1 MTNHRAARLR
11 QLGMQVLRF
20 GLVGAAGFAVDIVI
34 FNALRLTVL
43 SPENIATGPLIAKL
57 ISTTLAIVTN
67 WVGNRF
73 WTFADTRQSNT
84 VREASEFFAV
94 SIAGMGF
101 GLGSLWV
108 SHYALGFTSVLADN
122 ISSNVI
128 GLALGAVFR
137 FALYRWWV
145 FSPARA
151 AAQHPV
157 SAAQGTVPQRTDVSS
172 RSTEPAA

>member
-11 QLGMQVLRF
+11 QLGMQVVRF
-20 GLVGAAGFAVDIVI
+20 GLVGAAGFAVDIVV

-43 SPENIATGPLIAKL
+43 SPESIETGPLIAKV
-57 ISTTLAIVTN
+57 ISTTLAIITN

-73 WTFADTRQSNT
+73 WTFADTRQANT

-108 SHYALGFTSVLADN
+108 SHYVLGFTSVLADN

-145 FSPARA
+145 FSPTRA

-157 SAAQGTVPQRTDVSS
+157 PASAGPARQRAEVSS